1 MLIYNDREEGDV
13 YTMNYLKRAIY
24 SIKQKLIKNILIT
37 LIFSVI
43 FTVTIGAIVLYTTSQ
58 AQIEYMKS
66 SIGNSVTLK
75 NSSFWNKYT
84 NTATPSWIFD
94 EEIPGI
100 FIDSEYVDRYN
111 MASFT
116 SIDLKNIKGVY
127 EGEADSEFDFLLVRN
142 SNTQLYMVVDS
153 AFEAAFSVNGYRLVE
168 GEHFTQADFDRDVC
182 IISEQLAE
190 KNNLKLGDKIEIQNI
205 YMKNV
210 PIIDVEIIGIFSAP
224 ESDYVKGVGY
234 RPEEIIFAPLGM
246 DMKLTPQAEGTARG
260 YVTVYLKNM
269 EEIEAF
275 IAETKAK
282 INISEVR
289 ESHFKTPVSEARP
302 EKLGSLSGD
311 DFADYISANPIYNLN
326 IDREWYNMLAGP
338 IEKVNVLAGVMTIAM
353 LTAALIIIVLIS
365 ILSLKGRKKEFG
377 VLLSM
382 GESRPKVVAQ
392 IAVEIFVP
400 IMVAMIIGIFAGVAV
415 GVPVVENMAE
425 STYTQQTVLQQGKN
439 DITTYAHR
447 AQSGYSRE
455 ILLGSAWLDLISRSS
470 YDVLVPPIAKA
481 QVNSFAV
488 LIYVILVT
496 ILVFISIIIQ
506 MVSVLRIKPA
516 RILTGKG

>member
-1 MLIYNDREEGDV
+1 
-13 YTMNYLKRAIY
+13 MNYLKRAIY
-24 SIKQKLIKNILIT
+24 SLKQKLIKNILIN

-58 AQIEYMKS
+58 VQIEYMKS
-66 SIGNSVTLK
+66 SIGNAVTLRK
-75 NSSFWNKYT
+75 SAFFNKYT
-84 NTATPSWIFD
+84 AEFTPNWIID
-94 EEIPGI
+94 EEIPNI

-111 MASFT
+111 TAAYSL
-116 SIDLKNIKGVY
+116 IDLKNIKGVY
-127 EGEADSEFDFLLVRN
+127 EGEVDPEFDFLLEEN
-142 SNTQLYMVVDS
+142 LDAILYTVVDS
-153 AFEAAFSVNGYRLVE
+153 AFEAAFSVNGYHLIE
-168 GEHFTQADFDRDVC
+168 GKHFTQADFDRYVC

-190 KNNLKLGDKIEIQNI
+190 KNNLKLGDEIEIQNPYGI
-205 YMKNV
+205 NM
-210 PIIDVEIIGIFSAP
+210 PIIGVKIIGIFSAP
-224 ESDYVKGVGY
+224 ESNYIKGVGY

-382 GESRPKVVAQ
+382 GESRAKIVTQ
-392 IAVEIFVP
+392 IAIEIFVP
-400 IMVAMIIGIFAGVAV
+400 IMAAMIIGVFAGVAV
-415 GVPVVENMAE
+415 GVPVVEGMAE
-425 STYTQQTVLQQGKN
+425 STYTQQAVLQQGEN
-439 DITTYAHR
+439 DIITYAHR
-447 AQSGYSRE
+447 AQSGYSRDV
-455 ILLGSAWLDLISRSS
+455 LMGSAWLDLISRSS

-481 QVNSFAV
+481 QVNNFAV
-488 LIYVILVT
+488 LIYVILVKT
-496 ILVFISIIIQ
+496 LVFISIIIQ
-506 MVSVLRIKPA
+506 MVSILRIKPA